1 MTIFQ
6 IAALVLIMANLYLIF
21 KVRTEKRFYI
31 SLMWALSMI
40 LLGILLINNLILYKQ
55 KLKDRLSLML
65 LFAVIMC
72 GFEILWTFCD
82 GHPRLKA
89 LTYIGGE

>member
-1 MTIFQ
+1 MTDQAVI
-6 IAALVLIMANLYLIF
+6 NGLYRELLF
-21 KVRTEKRFYI
+21 V
-31 SLMWALSMI
+31 AMI

-82 GHPRLKA
+82 GHLRLKA

>member
-1 MTIFQ
+1 MTDQAVI
-6 IAALVLIMANLYLIF
+6 NGLYRELLF
-21 KVRTEKRFYI
+21 V
-31 SLMWALSMI
+31 AMI

-82 GHPRLKA
+82 GHPRLEA

>member
-40 LLGILLINNLILYKQ
+40 LLGIHCYFRGPQILTV
-55 KLKDRLSLML
+55 
-65 LFAVIMC
+65 LFFVCAVLEMA
-72 GFEILWTFCD
+72 FEILTGRDDDDAGPCC
-82 GHPRLKA
+82 
-89 LTYIGGE
+89 

>member
-1 MTIFQ
+1 MTDQAVI
-6 IAALVLIMANLYLIF
+6 NGLYRELLF
-21 KVRTEKRFYI
+21 V
-31 SLMWALSMI
+31 AMI

-72 GFEILWTFCD
+72 GFEIL
-82 GHPRLKA
+82 
-89 LTYIGGE
+89 